1 MTGPR
6 EWDART
12 YDRVSAP
19 QLAWSGAVIDRLELR
34 GDERVLDAGC
44 GSGRV
49 TEQLLE
55 RLPRG
60 ELVGVDGSEAMVAA
74 ARERLGDRAEL
85 VHSDLLEFEADRPF
99 DAVFSNAT
107 FHWIADHERLFGRI
121 AGWLR
126 PGGRLEAQC
135 GGEGN
140 VAQFLALA
148 GRVAARAPYAEHLG
162 GPVSSHYFAGAA
174 ETERRLTAA
183 GFSEAS
189 CALEP
194 QPTRADDLEDFL
206 AAVCLREYLEVLPD
220 ALRERFV
227 ADVAAELGPDP
238 VLDYVRL
245 NISARR

>member
-1 MTGPR
+1 MAGPR
-6 EWDART
+6 EWNARS
-12 YDRVSAP
+12 YDRVSSP
-19 QLAWSGAVIDRLELR
+19 QLQWSAAVIDRLGLR

-49 TEQLLE
+49 TEQVLE

-74 ARERLGDRAEL
+74 AHERLDRIEL
-85 VHSDLLEFEADRPF
+85 VHSDLLEFEPDRCF

-107 FHWIADHERLFGRI
+107 FHWIADHERLFARI

-135 GGEGN
+135 GGQGN
-140 VAQFLALA
+140 VAAFLALA
-148 GRVAARAPYAEHLG
+148 GSVAARAPYVEHLDD
-162 GPVSSHYFAGAA
+162 PVSSHYFAGAA
-174 ETERRLTAA
+174 ETERRLEAA
-183 GFSEAS
+183 GFSDVS
-189 CALEP
+189 CSLDP
-194 QPTRADDLEDFL
+194 QPTRTNDLEEFL
-206 AAVCLREYLEVLPD
+206 EVVCLREYLDVLPGE
-220 ALRERFV
+220 LRERFV
-227 ADVAAELGPDP
+227 AEVAAELGPDP